1 MEQILAFFF
10 LKGNELHRKK
20 TGGKANLPVFFI
32 EKTLY
37 PLFFLTILSV
47 DSFDLL
53 TNQLYLVFQ
62 LLNLAVHLVDE

>member
-32 EKTLY
+32 EKTL
-37 PLFFLTILSV
+37 
-47 DSFDLL
+47 
-53 TNQLYLVFQ
+53 
-62 LLNLAVHLVDE
+62 